1 MWRILWLAILP
12 SFVLDLAVV
21 LVACA
26 ALLSLVW
33 YFSRKHRKRIV
44 KQREVS
50 EAAEERQSPA
60 KLNFDE
66 IKETMLT
73 GPDAKE
79 KLELMRTEA
88 YLDRPTQKLLRNLLE
103 NGKGAAILPTYD
115 LSFGFRYK
123 SVESVFDED
132 LRGSTSKE
140 VEDLLIRLNHLGIL
154 EKSFFD
160 TVSACPNCGSTSI
173 TLHYRCP
180 KCASRHVVQTGLTEH
195 IPCGNIDERDKYN
208 QKDILH
214 PTCPKCGAT
223 LAEGQYRDMGLWYV
237 CRECGEKFEHTHLD
251 MVCRKC
257 NNQFTIQTALVREIS
272 KYALDPT
279 KENEIRQ
286 NVTSLES
293 LNELLTELGFTVEMP
308 ASVIGEKTGI
318 QHSFSLIAKK
328 KSGERETIVAV
339 DHAVG
344 DIEVSASSLILYT
357 YKISEVEVDLPIFV
371 AIPKLS
377 DTAKRIAEGYNLLVI
392 EGIPQEKEQLAMLR
406 DVIPQIL
413 SKRIEERPTGLLH
426 PQEIDLIH
434 QWIIRRGKRVDVWR
448 DRDGRF
454 VNARQDLLPR
464 KKK

>member
-1 MWRILWLAILP
+1 M
-12 SFVLDLAVV
+12 
-21 LVACA
+21 
-26 ALLSLVW
+26 
-33 YFSRKHRKRIV
+33 
-44 KQREVS
+44 
-50 EAAEERQSPA
+50 
-60 KLNFDE
+60 
-66 IKETMLT
+66 
-73 GPDAKE
+73 
-79 KLELMRTEA
+79 
-88 YLDRPTQKLLRNLLE
+88 
-103 NGKGAAILPTYD
+103 
-115 LSFGFRYK
+115 
-123 SVESVFDED
+123 
-132 LRGSTSKE
+132 
-140 VEDLLIRLNHLGIL
+140 RLNHLGIL

-223 LAEGQYRDMGLWYV
+223 LAEGEYRDMGLWYV

-257 NNQFTIQTALVREIS
+257 NNQFTIQTALIREIS

-318 QHSFSLIAKK
+318 QHNFSLIARKK
-328 KSGERETIVAV
+328 FGERETIVAV

-357 YKISEVEVDLPIFV
+357 YKISEVDVDLPIFV

-377 DTAKRIAEGYNLLVI
+377 ETAKRIAEGYNLLVI
-392 EGIPQEKEQLAMLR
+392 EGVPKEKEQLALLR
-406 DVIPQIL
+406 NVIPQIL
-413 SKRIEERPTGLLH
+413 SKRIIEERQTGLLR
-426 PQEIDLIH
+426 PQEIDLVH

-448 DRDGRF
+448 DHEGRF
-454 VNARQDLLPR
+454 VSAHRDFLLER
-464 KKK
+464 KK

>member
-1 MWRILWLAILP
+1 MAILP
-12 SFVLDLAVV
+12 SFILDLAVF
-21 LVACA
+21 LVAVA
-26 ALLSLVW
+26 ALLSLIW
-33 YFSRKHRKRIV
+33 YFFRRYRKKMV
-44 KQREVS
+44 KQHEAP
-50 EAAEERQSPA
+50 EAAAEEKRSPA
-60 KLNFDE
+60 KLNFEE
-66 IKETMLT
+66 IKETMLI

-115 LSFGFRYK
+115 LSSGFRYK
-123 SVESVFDED
+123 SVESVFDEKP
-132 LRGSTSKE
+132 RGPTQKE
-140 VEDLLIRLNHLGIL
+140 VEDLLMRLNHLGIL

-160 TVSACPNCGSTSI
+160 TVSACPNCGATSI
-173 TLHYRCP
+173 TMHYRCP
-180 KCASRHVVQTGLTEH
+180 KCASRHIIQTGLTEH
-195 IPCGNIDERDKYN
+195 IPCGNIDERSKYN

-214 PTCPKCGAT
+214 PTCPKCGAR
-223 LAEGQYRDMGLWYV
+223 LAEGEYRDMGLWYV
-237 CRECGEKFEHTHLD
+237 CRECGEKFEHTLLD

-272 KYALDPT
+272 KYTLDPNRE
-279 KENEIRQ
+279 KEIRQ

-318 QHSFSLIAKK
+318 QHNFSLIARKT
-328 KSGERETIVAV
+328 GERETIVAV

-377 DTAKRIAEGYNLLVI
+377 ETAKRIAEGYNLLVI
-392 EGIPQEKEQLAMLR
+392 EGVPQEKEELAMLR
-406 DVIPQIL
+406 EVIPQIL
-413 SKRIEERPTGLLH
+413 SKRITEKRPTGFLQ
-426 PQEIDLIH
+426 PPEIDLVH
-434 QWIIRRGKRVDVWR
+434 QWIIRKGKRIDVWR
-448 DRDGRF
+448 DRGGKF
-454 VNARQDLLPR
+454 VKRHQDLPP
-464 KKK
+464 KKKK